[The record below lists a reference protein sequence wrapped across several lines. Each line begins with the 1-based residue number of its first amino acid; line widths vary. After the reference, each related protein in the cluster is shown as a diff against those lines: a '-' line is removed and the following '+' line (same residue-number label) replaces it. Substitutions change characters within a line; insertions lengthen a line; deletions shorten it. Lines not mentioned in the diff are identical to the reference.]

1 MKSIRQLDLRQLS
14 GFACWCAVFAFATF
28 LMVAC
33 GDAPTATSR
42 QSAVTTYPLDICLV
56 AKEKLGSM
64 GDPITY
70 VHKGRQVKFCCAGCV
85 DEFKSKPDHF
95 LAELDDLAAKTP
107 TAKRPGAEGPGHE
120 GHDHSAH

>member
-1 MKSIRQLDLRQLS
+1 MKSIRQLNLCQLS
-14 GFACWCAVFAFATF
+14 GFACWCAVFAFATT

-33 GDAPTATSR
+33 NDGPVATSG
-42 QSAVTTYPLDICLV
+42 QSAVMAYPLDICLV

-95 LAELDDLAAKTP
+95 LAELDHLAANKP
-107 TAKRPGAEGPGHE
+107 TTKRPGAEGSGRE